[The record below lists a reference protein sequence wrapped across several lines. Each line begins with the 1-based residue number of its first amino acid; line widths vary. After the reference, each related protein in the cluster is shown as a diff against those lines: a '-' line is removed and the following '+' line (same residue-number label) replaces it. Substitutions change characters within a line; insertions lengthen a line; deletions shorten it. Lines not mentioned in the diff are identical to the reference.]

1 MTSLTASKRE
11 KKAIGKK
18 YAKEIR
24 NNGLVPAIIYGDKKD
39 PLSIMLDPVQFLKEL
54 NQSEY
59 KKNQIFEITI
69 DKDLERVITKE
80 INVNPI
86 NNQFIHIDFQRVK
99 DDVPLVVNIPIK
111 VNGISAGQRLG
122 GVLVKPKST
131 VKIKCLPNEIPINIE
146 IDVTKLKIGENFRVH
161 DIELK
166 GSQSILSNPKDIL
179 VKVESTKVSKTATA
193 ESEQNDDSADT
204 NGKDN

>member
-1 MTSLTASKRE
+1 MTSLTAKKRD
-11 KKAIGKK
+11 KATTGKK

-24 NNGLVPAIIYGDKKD
+24 SNGLVPAVIYGDKKE
-39 PLSIMLDPVQFLKEL
+39 PISITLDPVQFLKEL
-54 NQSEY
+54 NQSDF
-59 KKNQIFEITI
+59 KKNQIFEISI
-69 DKDLERVITKE
+69 DENIERVITKE

-99 DDVPLVVNIPIK
+99 DDVSLVVNIPVK

-122 GVLVKPKST
+122 GVLVKPQTT
-131 VKIKCLPNEIPINIE
+131 VKIKCLPNEIPVNIE
-146 IDVTKLKIGENFRVH
+146 IDVTELKIGENFRVNE
-161 DIELK
+161 IELQ

-193 ESEQNDDSADT
+193 EPGQDEAQTES
-204 NGKDN
+204 NGNES